1 VDLSVSFTLSGGLI
15 MDDNHK
21 HSHHYIIPTKTA
33 LTIGGALLFLTA
45 VTVGMS
51 YVDLGSLNF
60 LFAMIVATIKAFLV
74 ALFFMNLLHDHRE
87 NGVIFATAF
96 LFLAIFFVLTSTD
109 VFFRG
114 DVYVKGPLV
123 AAETKSKFVKPWIS
137 TPELVA
143 HGHDLFMVNCVSCH
157 GDHGKGDGIAAA
169 ALNPH
174 PRNFTSSEGWV
185 NGRKP
190 SQVFKTLKEGVAGSA
205 MASFATLSS
214 DDRWSLDA
222 YVLSL
227 GPKPPT
233 DSTDD
238 LAKIGI
244 NPNAVG
250 GGEVVEKTVPVEFAM
265 KMLAQMP
272 TTEIQSA
279 MASGS
284 LPSQN
289 TPGAQLYGQY
299 CLSCHGDHGQ
309 GGIRVKALAVAP
321 SPAYVET
328 EPFRAAN
335 DAVSNE
341 ASFEKLLINGLPGNL
356 MPSFGQLSG
365 AELRELH
372 GYVHS
377 LAH

>member
-1 VDLSVSFTLSGGLI
+1 
-15 MDDNHK
+15 MDDHNK
-21 HSHHYIIPTKTA
+21 QSHHYIIPNKIA
-33 LTIGGALLFLTA
+33 LGIGGALIVLT
-45 VTVGMS
+45 VITVGMS
-51 YVDLGSLNF
+51 YVDLGAFNF
-60 LFAMIVATIKAFLV
+60 IVAMLIATVKALLV
-74 ALFFMNLLHDHRE
+74 ALFFMNLLHDHKE

-109 VFFRG
+109 IFFRG
-114 DVYVKGPLV
+114 DVYVKGPLI
-123 AAETKSKFVKPWIS
+123 AEAKSKLVKPWIS
-137 TPELVA
+137 TPALVA
-143 HGHDLFMVNCVSCH
+143 HGKELFDVNCVSCH
-157 GDHGKGDGIAAA
+157 GAEGKGNGIAAA

-174 PRNFTSSEGWV
+174 PRNFTQDKDWV

-190 SQVFKTLKEGVAGSA
+190 SQVFKTLKEGIAGSA
-205 MASFATLSS
+205 MASFATLPS
-214 DDRWSLDA
+214 DDRWALDA

-227 GPKPPT
+227 GPPHPNDT
-233 DSTDD
+233 PDD

-244 NPNAVG
+244 NPNAEG
-250 GGEVVEKTVPVEFAM
+250 GGEVADKTVPVEFAM

-272 TTEIQSA
+272 STDVQSA

-284 LPSQN
+284 LPSQG

-299 CLSCHGDHGQ
+299 CVSCHGDHGQ
-309 GGIRVKALAVAP
+309 GGVRVKALAVAP

-328 EPFRAAN
+328 EPFRAASES
-335 DAVSNE
+335 VSSE
-341 ASFEKLLINGLPGNL
+341 ATFEKIVINGLPGNL